1 MSLLTEAERRPVS
14 LAAVREEATVAGTPV
29 AIGEGEGE
37 ALWFNRDLLVFKATS
52 TQTGGAF
59 ILFEQTSQRGKTTPL
74 HRHREDETFCVL
86 EGEMIVHIDGTNHAA
101 RAGSVIFVPRMTPHA
116 FLVTSGSLRTL
127 ILFTPGNESAEAW
140 FRMAGDPAPAHE
152 LPEPGPPDV
161 ARLKAAAEQLDNPEI
176 LGPPPFAAD
185 LVTRAEPAAS

>member
-1 MSLLTEAERRPVS
+1 V
-14 LAAVREEATVAGTPV
+14 AAIPIAVGQD
-29 AIGEGEGE
+29 EGE

-52 TQTGGAF
+52 AQTDGAF

-86 EGEMIVHIDGTNHAA
+86 EGEMIVHIDGTNHHS
-101 RAGSVIFVPRMTPHA
+101 RPGSVIFVPRGAPHA
-116 FLVTSGSLRTL
+116 FLVTSDALRTL

-140 FRMAGDPAPAHE
+140 FRKAGDPAPAHE

-161 ARLKAAAEQLDNPEI
+161 ARLRAAAEELGSVEI
-176 LGPPPFAAD
+176 LGPPPFAS
-185 LVTRAEPAAS
+185 EAAP